1 MKKIVLLLPLLAM
14 MLVGCN
20 KEVIS
25 TGKTAE
31 VHLSLTSDGE
41 FTTILRSDADAVD
54 ISLFSITITDG
65 TGKEVR
71 SWDSYAEVPD
81 VILLEPSNYTISAKS
96 PGDKEVAWN
105 QPIYEGSQQFDVEAG
120 KVYNIDLVCTLSN
133 MKVSVICTDAF
144 KNELEDDYNI
154 KIATDSGFLE
164 WTSEIVEQGD
174 AIAGFYLPEPMTV
187 YIKGTRKLDGSIV
200 SHYFQVN
207 DVAPRDHHVFTIDVV
222 ETGRVSFGDSGISV
236 DYSVNNRP
244 VDIQVGDLEE
254 NPVEDDWSGVPILKS
269 VSIANN
275 SEVESNIGSITFQY
289 DRAVILGEE
298 SIVMGEEIIEA
309 AVEGNT
315 LTVSFGELALATTYT
330 IEIPEGAVINP
341 IDNVSAEPYT
351 LTFTTKAQ
359 ESVVPI
365 VIDVPGMDGCH
376 VITNTNGLVFDL
388 NVSAENGVSSMIFEI
403 KSPMLIEMLAGLG
416 AASSVDIANMTPS
429 EEAFWGGMLQISSA
443 QVKDASEVTIKLG
456 DLISLLG
463 MGGLEN
469 IEHVFYIKVTDN
481 QGNILDSDVTVM
493 VQK

>member
-54 ISLFSITITDG
+54 ISLFSISITDG

-105 QPIYEGSQQFDVEAG
+105 QPIYEGAQQFDVEAG

-164 WTSEIVEQGD
+164 WTSEIVEQGE

-254 NPVEDDWSGVPILKS
+254 NPVEDDWSGVPVLKN

-298 SIVMGEEIIEA
+298 SIVMGEEVIEA

-376 VITNTNGLVFDL
+376 VITNTDGLVFDL
-388 NVSAENGVSSMIFEI
+388 NVSAENGVNSMIFEI

-416 AASSVDIANMTPS
+416 AAPSVDIANMTSS

>member
-1 MKKIVLLLPLLAM
+1 
-14 MLVGCN
+14 
-20 KEVIS
+20 
-25 TGKTAE
+25 
-31 VHLSLTSDGE
+31 
-41 FTTILRSDADAVD
+41 
-54 ISLFSITITDG
+54 
-65 TGKEVR
+65 
-71 SWDSYAEVPD
+71 
-81 VILLEPSNYTISAKS
+81 
-96 PGDKEVAWN
+96 
-105 QPIYEGSQQFDVEAG
+105 
-120 KVYNIDLVCTLSN
+120 
-133 MKVSVICTDAF
+133 
-144 KNELEDDYNI
+144 
-154 KIATDSGFLE
+154 
-164 WTSEIVEQGD
+164 
-174 AIAGFYLPEPMTV
+174 
-187 YIKGTRKLDGSIV
+187 
-200 SHYFQVN
+200 
-207 DVAPRDHHVFTIDVV
+207 
-222 ETGRVSFGDSGISV
+222 
-236 DYSVNNRP
+236 
-244 VDIQVGDLEE
+244 
-254 NPVEDDWSGVPILKS
+254 
-269 VSIANN
+269 
-275 SEVESNIGSITFQY
+275 
-289 DRAVILGEE
+289 
-298 SIVMGEEIIEA
+298 MGEEVIEA

-341 IDNVSAEPYT
+341 IDNLSAEPYT

-416 AASSVDIANMTPS
+416 AASSVDIANMTSS

-443 QVKDASEVTIKLG
+443 QVKDAREVTIKLG